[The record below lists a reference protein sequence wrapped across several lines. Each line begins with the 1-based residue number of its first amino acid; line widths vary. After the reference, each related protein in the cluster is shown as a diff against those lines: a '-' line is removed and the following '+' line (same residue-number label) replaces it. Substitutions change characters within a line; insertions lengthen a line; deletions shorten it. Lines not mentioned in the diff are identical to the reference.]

1 MKYIFLLFFCF
12 ASSNGI
18 VAQTVEKAVTL
29 ETSTGVLE
37 GTLLYPESSMEPM
50 VVLIVPGSG
59 PTDRNGNNPMM
70 SNNAY
75 KMIAEGLAE
84 NNIASLRIDKR
95 GIGASASA
103 MGKEIDLRFEIYIED
118 IKAWVTF
125 LNKDTR
131 FNEVVIAG
139 HSEGSLIGMIAAQEK
154 GVAKFISIAGPGEPA
169 GKTLGEQL
177 QAQPDYVKDQA
188 MPILD
193 KLIQG
198 ETQDS
203 VPPMLNA
210 LFRPSVQP
218 YIISWF
224 KYDPKE
230 EIAKLTCPVLILQG
244 TTDIQVAVRDADNLA
259 LGNRNATKVIL
270 DGMNHILK
278 NAEADR
284 TKNIATYSDPNLP
297 LHSELLKAMVD
308 FITVK

>member
-1 MKYIFLLFFCF
+1 MKYFVLLILCI
-12 ASSNGI
+12 ASSTGI
-18 VAQTVEKAVTL
+18 FSQTIEEVVRLQTP
-29 ETSTGVLE
+29 SGNLE
-37 GTLLYPESSMEPM
+37 GTLLYPDSSIKPTL
-50 VVLIVPGSG
+50 VLIVPGSG

-95 GIGASASA
+95 GVGASASA
-103 MGKEIDLRFEIYIED
+103 IGKEIDLRFEIYIED
-118 IKAWVTF
+118 VKSWVAF
-125 LNKDTR
+125 VKKDTR

-139 HSEGSLIGMIAAQEK
+139 HSEGSLIGMIAAREE

-169 GKTLGEQL
+169 GKTLKEQL
-177 QAQPDYVKDQA
+177 QVQPDYVKEQA
-188 MPILD
+188 MPILE

-224 KYDPKE
+224 KYDPSE

-244 TTDIQVAVRDADNLA
+244 TTDIQVAVRDADMLG
-259 LGNRNATKVIL
+259 LGNKKAKKVIL
-270 DGMNHILK
+270 EGMNHVLK

-284 TKNIATYSDPNLP
+284 TKNIATYADPNLP
-297 LHSELLKAMVD
+297 LHDGLLQAMVD
-308 FITVK
+308 FIIER